1 MFTPCFFLPSNSINS
16 AMPAL
21 LTCPAA
27 SELAAPGGPEI
38 DVGEVIRK
46 NLERTR
52 SQEGWIAVWA
62 DISIYLMHIDSCMQ
76 DLAHAEMVSPSSSAS
91 EMEPVKDPN
100 QRWLNSKKKPF
111 SVLTER
117 TFRLCI
123 WGLLQNH
130 LQTRRI
136 WQCSRVQSRYFYS
149 RNLPHERIE
158 IWNLIWHTYHYK
170 YKPILDFD
178 LPLCEKKDNK
188 Y

>member
-1 MFTPCFFLPSNSINS
+1 MHPTSCSRRLGYILSHQCSRHAFFPANSINS

-100 QRWLNSKKKPF
+100 QRWLNSKKSLFLFWLRGRFAYASGDCFKIICRQGAFGSAAESSPGQVF
-111 SVLTER
+111 
-117 TFRLCI
+117 
-123 WGLLQNH
+123 LQ
-130 LQTRRI
+130 
-136 WQCSRVQSRYFYS
+136 
-149 RNLPHERIE
+149 
-158 IWNLIWHTYHYK
+158 
-170 YKPILDFD
+170 
-178 LPLCEKKDNK
+178 
-188 Y
+188 